1 MQSDKCPPLGFGLPP
16 LGYAENSINS
26 SLHNDTINGK
36 LWLCENSPRFHQIVS
51 NKRSKIK
58 ISRESMPPDR
68 PSLPHALH
76 TDTYLPPPPPPPP
89 NNSHNLI
96 LSPLGQKAERN
107 PETVLTI
114 IPDLNVRAH
123 RSANNV
129 IPAHSVAHN
138 LYTACESLSL
148 ASQALDS

>member
-1 MQSDKCPPLGFGLPP
+1 MYITSFPWEGKDNKLSHSGFLSGGRGALGFGLPP

-36 LWLCENSPRFHQIVS
+36 LWLCENSPRVS

-76 TDTYLPPPPPPPP
+76 TDTYLPPS

-96 LSPLGQKAERN
+96 LFPLGQKAERN
-107 PETVLTI
+107 PEKVLAI

-129 IPAHSVAHN
+129 I
-138 LYTACESLSL
+138 L
-148 ASQALDS
+148 ASS

>member
-1 MQSDKCPPLGFGLPP
+1 MPP

-26 SLHNDTINGK
+26 GLHNDTINGK
-36 LWLCENSPRFHQIVS
+36 LWLCENSPRLHQIVS

-76 TDTYLPPPPPPPP
+76 GYLLAPPI
-89 NNSHNLI
+89 HNLI

>member
-1 MQSDKCPPLGFGLPP
+1 MQSDKCPP

-76 TDTYLPPPPPPPP
+76 GYLFAPPI
-89 NNSHNLI
+89 HNLI